1 MEVEEGDRKRKK
13 RDEILQFALQAPD
26 IGWSALCRKTL
37 RDGSMLL
44 EVSVPCLVRG
54 LGTLGH
60 CECFINV
67 RC

>member
-1 MEVEEGDRKRKK
+1 MEVEERDKKRKK
-13 RDEILQFALQAPD
+13 RDAILRFALQAPD

-37 RDGSMLL
+37 GDGSMLL
-44 EVSVPCLVRG
+44 EVSVPCLVQG
-54 LGTLGH
+54 LGTLGY